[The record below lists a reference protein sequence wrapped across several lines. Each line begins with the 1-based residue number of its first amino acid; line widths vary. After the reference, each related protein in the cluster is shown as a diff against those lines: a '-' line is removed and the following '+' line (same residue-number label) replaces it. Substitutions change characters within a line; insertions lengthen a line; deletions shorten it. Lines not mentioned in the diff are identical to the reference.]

1 MIAAAARIAM
11 PLFLIQAANDY
22 SIRPTRELA
31 ASLADSPRPVWSRI
45 YPAFGINPM
54 EGHLLE
60 SRGAMIWGDD
70 VRLFL
75 ERYL

>member
-1 MIAAAARIAM
+1 MTKAAHRVTQPI
-11 PLFLIQAANDY
+11 FFIQAENDY

-31 ASLADSPRPVWSRI
+31 ESLAPTGKVVWSKI
-45 YPAFGINPM
+45 YPAFGLTPM

-60 SRGAMIWGDD
+60 SRGAQLWADD
-70 VRLFL
+70 VRVFL